1 MQTEVP
7 VSEDF
12 TLASVRR
19 RSQSFLSYL
28 FWVCVALC
36 LLWAA
41 NAAASLLDHW
51 VAFLRG
57 LRTALGLALPAS
69 GPDYWVL
76 GGVASLFLLT
86 IAGFV
91 IAYFAYRA
99 IWNRR
104 LRGVWGAKPES
115 RHVQI
120 RRLHPHADQA
130 ELQRRGLY
138 LETIAR
144 CPEWTGHALGQCGE
158 TSESYKSAAAVML
171 QSIEGGIKKRA
182 VVAGLAIGLNRSS
195 LIDSLS
201 IAASAFELQLHVLT
215 QLGKRPSV
223 RTWMEMLK
231 RTSASLFL
239 NSYISRGDALYLNLA
254 IRKAALGLEVASDA
268 VQETA
273 SAMAD
278 IDWDEVLGGA
288 SVPGISAVMSAAN
301 MSISVGAFGLRHI
314 GSFIETTA
322 NDLLRGVLAGGIL
335 YYHGMALAAECLA
348 LDEEHRGSPEMT
360 RTIGHAMNV
369 ACTPAGLLLRDQ
381 VRRMRGFLR
390 RRRRMVFGAAAGAAR
405 QGVDKLRVASPFKW
419 ASAKKS
425 DPAVSKGE

>member
-1 MQTEVP
+1 MQTEIP
-7 VSEDF
+7 VSEDL

-28 FWVCVALC
+28 FWVCVVLC

-41 NAAASLLDHW
+41 NAVASLLDHW

-57 LRTALGLALPAS
+57 VRAAVGLAVPAS

-76 GGVASLFLLT
+76 GGVASLALVT

-91 IAYFAYRA
+91 VAYFAYRA
-99 IWNRR
+99 TWKRR
-104 LRGVWGAKPES
+104 LSIVWGAKPES
-115 RHVQI
+115 RHI
-120 RRLHPHADQA
+120 RIQPVHLRADQA
-130 ELQRRGLY
+130 ELQRRILY
-138 LETIAR
+138 LQTIASS
-144 CPEWTGHALGQCGE
+144 PEWIGQAHQCGE
-158 TSESYKSAAAVML
+158 TRESYKSAAAVML
-171 QSIEGGIKKRA
+171 QSIEGDITKRA
-182 VVAGLAIGLNRSS
+182 VAAGLVIGLNRSS

-201 IAASAFELQLHVLT
+201 IAASALELQLHVLT
-215 QLGKRPSV
+215 RLGKRPSV
-223 RTWMEMLK
+223 RTWMGMLK

-254 IRKAALGLEVASDA
+254 IRKAALGLEMASDA
-268 VQETA
+268 MQEAAT
-273 SAMAD
+273 SMAD
-278 IDWDEVLGGA
+278 IDWDEVLGGVT
-288 SVPGISAVMSAAN
+288 VPGVAAVMHAATMGMN
-301 MSISVGAFGLRHI
+301 VGAFGLRHI

-348 LDEEHRGSPEMT
+348 LDEEHRGSPQMT

-390 RRRRMVFGAAAGAAR
+390 QRRRMVFGAATGAAK
-405 QGVDKLRVASPFKW
+405 QGVDELRVAWPFKW
-419 ASAKKS
+419 AKAKKNN
-425 DPAVSKGE
+425 PAAAKGE